1 MAERFKMISILL
13 ILKILFYI
21 VCACA
26 LIYIVYALLPLSVI
40 RENLG
45 QSKSDIMM
53 ADLDLTHL
61 VLDILETQPVTNDFQ
76 AIGNDISINLPNT
89 KPGTVFLS
97 HDLIYGV
104 FIHIAYYKPITKE
117 LDYQV
122 LVFPRVYRRVI
133 RKAFK
138 AYKTKLNKL
147 SYQYKLDKKE
157 NDVQKIKENFQQIVK
172 KAG

>member
-1 MAERFKMISILL
+1 MAERFKMISTLL

-21 VCACA
+21 VFTCV

-40 RENLG
+40 RENLC

-61 VLDILETQPVTNDFQ
+61 IVDILETQPVTDDFKLV
-76 AIGNDISINLPNT
+76 GNDISINLPNS

-97 HDLIYGV
+97 LDLIYGV
-104 FIHIAYYKPITKE
+104 FIQISYYKLVPKE

-122 LVFPRVYRRVI
+122 IVFPRVYRRVI

-157 NDVQKIKENFQQIVK
+157 SDVQKIKENFQQIVK